1 MNSFDKIILN
11 GTDLVVDSSDIEVIK
26 KYASSDVTTNPSL
39 ILKNFNQFN
48 VDEFISNLKLED
60 ILVKIGLKISKHV
73 NGLIS
78 TEVNPSLS
86 YDTENTVRTA
96 RKIIKLYE
104 ENGLN
109 RDRILIKI
117 AATWEGIKAAEIL
130 EKEGIKCNMT
140 LVLSF
145 FQAVYCAKVGA
156 TLISPFV
163 GRITDWYKNNGY
175 DVKTIKRDF
184 GVKNVL
190 NINKYFEEMGYKT
203 IVMAASFRSIDQIK
217 ALSGI
222 SKITV
227 SPNLLEEL
235 KNDSSDINSL
245 VPNFKFE
252 EHLKNQIIDF
262 SKEEFEKNSSDSK
275 VVKEKLD
282 EGINTFIKDTNKL
295 MENLLKKKIKIEK
308 STSNH

>member
-109 RDRILIKI
+109 RNRILIKI
-117 AATWEGIKAAEIL
+117 VATWEGIKAAEIL

-163 GRITDWYKNNGY
+163 GRIDDNSITPAK
-175 DVKTIKRDF
+175 IQ
-184 GVKNVL
+184 
-190 NINKYFEEMGYKT
+190 
-203 IVMAASFRSIDQIK
+203 AASLGSNTINVASLQTGNVVFDHV
-217 ALSGI
+217 ATTYSG
-222 SKITV
+222 SGGGG
-227 SPNLLEEL
+227 SSSASYS
-235 KNDSSDINSL
+235 SSDISGY
-245 VPNFKFE
+245 
-252 EHLKNQIIDF
+252 LKEI
-262 SKEEFEKNSSDSK
+262 SD
-275 VVKEKLD
+275 LRRNW
-282 EGINTFIKDTNKL
+282 I
-295 MENLLKKKIKIEK
+295 IKIILI
-308 STSNH
+308 